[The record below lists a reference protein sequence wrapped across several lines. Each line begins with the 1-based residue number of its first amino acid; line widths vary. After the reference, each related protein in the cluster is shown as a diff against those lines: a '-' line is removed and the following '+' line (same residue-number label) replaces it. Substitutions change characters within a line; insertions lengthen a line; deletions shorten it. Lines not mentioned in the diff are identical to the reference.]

1 MVIKKGYD
9 PLLVQEIMAYF
20 FGIGCPAD
28 VEPASQKEIDT
39 FLDLLDNPAGEF
51 LAIDFLN
58 AWLVGR
64 GRPKIPDKLLNSLK
78 KSVKISNQQQKKK
91 PKKRVTKEMK

>member
-20 FGIGCPAD
+20 FGIGCPEGI
-28 VEPASQKEIDT
+28 EPASQKEIET
-39 FLDLLDNPAGEF
+39 FLDLLENPAGGL

-58 AWLVGR
+58 AWLIGR
-64 GRPKIPDKLLNSLK
+64 GQPKIPDRLLNSLK
-78 KSVKISNQQQKKK
+78 QSVKINNKQQKRK
-91 PKKRVTKEMK
+91 PKKVTKEMK